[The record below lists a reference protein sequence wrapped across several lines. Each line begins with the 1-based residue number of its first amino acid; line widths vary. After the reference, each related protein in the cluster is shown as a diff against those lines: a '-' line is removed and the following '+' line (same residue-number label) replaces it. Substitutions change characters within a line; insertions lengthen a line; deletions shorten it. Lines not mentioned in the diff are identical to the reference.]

1 MSKSH
6 LSVSV
11 ALALMAACNDP
22 ATKDPPP
29 PLCYEIPGE
38 CDDTGDTGTERIE
51 TGGDETGSTGPEMLG
66 VGECVFNPDENKIGL
81 QYNCFGEL
89 HTSIDLAIAGLFP
102 TCEALFDDD
111 AWCSDDFYFDYEPQV
126 VACCG
131 EYDIALKLEFQK
143 FCTFDLYQQ
152 LCSSL
157 AEQLEYLVQ
166 KGTFGSYGDKGV
178 ELQQYVAAHHSDC
191 FNAFMANNVATVPFV
206 DTHWALPEDFG
217 LLEDVVFHIEPNTR
231 IDGVNGPASGEEWPT
246 CEGARYNDDTFF
258 GNTGNR
264 QPLGGIVA
272 GVDLADPVH
281 AELSGPVILGG
292 AVSAAVDF
300 GTFCTALGCPMAMFS
315 YDQEG
320 RRFGLEQLALIGDS
334 FEISNGTYSLTAERV
349 QVRLHSQAAGSQVI
363 DPSSGISLGYE
374 VPAGEA
380 SFSVAGI
387 AGETANRFMAVNATS
402 IWVVPKERGVWEVD
416 AFLLEY
422 EDGNRER
429 WTVMIAGSSWR

>member
-1 MSKSH
+1 MSK
-6 LSVSV
+6 LRFVPIV
-11 ALALMAACNDP
+11 ALVAACNDP
-22 ATKDPPP
+22 ATKDVEPP
-29 PLCYEIPGE
+29 CYPVPGE
-38 CDDTGDTGTERIE
+38 VCGDTGAEMVE
-51 TGGDETGSTGPEMLG
+51 TGGDETGAEGPEMLG
-66 VGECVFNPDENKIGL
+66 VGECVFNPNKNKIGL

-89 HTSIDLAIAGLFP
+89 HTSMDLAITGLFP

-111 AWCSDDFYFDYEPQV
+111 AWCSDDFFFDYEPQV

-131 EYDIALKLEFQK
+131 EYDIALKPKFQE
-143 FCTFDLYQQ
+143 FCTYDLYQQ
-152 LCSSL
+152 VCFSL

-166 KGTFGSYGDKGV
+166 QGSFGVYDGKGA

-191 FNAFMANNVATVPFV
+191 FDAFMDNNVGTLPFV
-206 DTHWALPEDFG
+206 HTHWALPKKFG
-217 LLEDVVFHIEPNTR
+217 LLENVVFHIEPNTR
-231 IDGVNGPASGEEWPT
+231 IDGVNGPPSGEEWLT
-246 CEGARYNDDTFF
+246 CESARYNDDTLF

-264 QPLGGIVA
+264 RPLGGIVA

-292 AVSAAVDF
+292 AVSASVDF
-300 GTFCTALGCPMAMFS
+300 GTSCTALGCPAATLS

-320 RRFGLEQLALIGDS
+320 TQFGLEQLTFIGES
-334 FEISNGTYSLTAERV
+334 FEISNGIYSLTADRV
-349 QVRLHSQAAGSQVI
+349 QVRLHSQAAGLQVL
-363 DPSSGISLGYE
+363 DPATGTSLGYE

-402 IWVVPKERGVWEVD
+402 IWIAPKEGGVWEID
-416 AFLLEY
+416 GFLLEY

-429 WTVMIAGSSWR
+429 WTVMIEGSSWR